1 MKRILLMLSA
11 AILLSAGICAQAS
24 AKSMPRQRIINVVN
38 GFRKTDG
45 FEVVNIGRFGVFL
58 MKSAAGLSA
67 DTEDDPE
74 LRESLKLLEG
84 INRLLVV
91 EYEDGTARQRQ
102 LFNDRVA
109 SALRGCDLLMSA
121 KEDGSSV
128 EIYGTVD
135 GDGGQV
141 RDLVVF
147 TPDDGA
153 LICVFGKVSMD
164 SITKIMEMN

>member
-1 MKRILLMLSA
+1 MLSA

-45 FEVVNIGRFGVFL
+45 FEVVNIGRFGIFL

-67 DTEDDPE
+67 DTDDDPE
-74 LRESLKLLEG
+74 LRESLKLLDG

-91 EYEDGTARQRQ
+91 EYEDGTPRQRQ
-102 LFNDRVA
+102 LFNDRIA
-109 SALRGCDLLMSA
+109 SALRDCDLLMSA
-121 KEDGSSV
+121 RDEGSTMD
-128 EIYGTVD
+128 IYGTVD
-135 GDGGQV
+135 ESVGLV

-153 LICVFGKVSMD
+153 LVCVFGKVSMD
-164 SITKIMEMN
+164 SVAKIMEMN